1 MDSRRG
7 NWMSVRRI
15 KTKILG
21 GVVTIGVF
29 PRRRRKYGW
38 GFARGSRSRC

>member
-1 MDSRRG
+1 M
-7 NWMSVRRI
+7 

-29 PRRRRKYGW
+29 PRRRRNCGW
-38 GFARGSRSRC
+38 GFARGSPPR

>member
-1 MDSRRG
+1 M
-7 NWMSVRRI
+7 

-29 PRRRRKYGW
+29 PRSRLNCAYGL
-38 GFARGSRSRC
+38 ARGSPFR

>member
-1 MDSRRG
+1 M
-7 NWMSVRRI
+7 

-29 PRRRRKYGW
+29 PRRRRNCEW
-38 GFARGSRSRC
+38 GFARGSPSR